1 MELGWLNTAMED
13 WLEEQRLLCLREM
26 SRSRDQYRRRAAN
39 DGFRTGMIVYY
50 LLGEKPTADVKR
62 TVIDNARY
70 VSTYALESLI
80 AKYGEETEEVLQ
92 GKKKPKSKT
101 GILYDALP
109 DVFTHDVLK
118 QRMGEM
124 NIRSRCRDVVWRW
137 SSSGM
142 ITVDEDGKLK
152 KVSKEREAKKTRPR
166 AGRKSQKKP
175 KAS

>member
-1 MELGWLNTAMED
+1 
-13 WLEEQRLLCLREM
+13 
-26 SRSRDQYRRRAAN
+26 
-39 DGFRTGMIVYY
+39 
-50 LLGEKPTADVKR
+50 
-62 TVIDNARY
+62 

-109 DVFTHDVLK
+109 DAFTRDALK

>member
-1 MELGWLNTAMED
+1 M
-13 WLEEQRLLCLREM
+13 
-26 SRSRDQYRRRAAN
+26 
-39 DGFRTGMIVYY
+39 
-50 LLGEKPTADVKR
+50 
-62 TVIDNARY
+62 
-70 VSTYALESLI
+70 
-80 AKYGEETEEVLQ
+80 LQ

-109 DVFTHDVLK
+109 DTFTRDALK

-142 ITVDEDGKLK
+142 ITVDEDGTLK
-152 KVSKEREAKKTRPR
+152 KVSKEAKKSKPKS
-166 AGRKSQKKP
+166 GRKSQKKP

>member
-1 MELGWLNTAMED
+1 M
-13 WLEEQRLLCLREM
+13 
-26 SRSRDQYRRRAAN
+26 
-39 DGFRTGMIVYY
+39 
-50 LLGEKPTADVKR
+50 KR

-92 GKKKPKSKT
+92 GKKKPKTKT

-109 DVFTHDVLK
+109 DAFSRDALK

-142 ITVDEDGKLK
+142 ITIGEDGTLRKTGK
-152 KVSKEREAKKTRPR
+152 EAKKSKPKS
-166 AGRKSQKKP
+166 GRKPQKKP